1 MEEQPESQNLIKE
14 EKEEKEEKKED
25 EIQFSQIYKKEENSN
40 FDSEFSNQNN
50 IFSTKVFMKSIDLRC
65 EDHLTKFQEDVEATR
80 FCQKCNILVCDSC
93 VIDYHIGHIDFAK
106 KKVDDYFLAQKN
118 NIIELKNK
126 VKDSTKYKI
135 NEKEIDKIVS
145 NQKKLVED
153 FFSRRAEESQ
163 IFIKKFENLQN
174 IENEIKDSM
183 LKSIDIFYK
192 DECFKRLQNPIEK
205 NEFLGKKIDSF
216 IKDWTQYN
224 KREKVIA
231 LKNNVIEDFQKETEN
246 NLRII
251 QEEMKNFKGKSLD
264 IERKINGIIDMI
276 SKDDNLSQL
285 NKIYASMN
293 EKDLNILKDI
303 NELKYDK
310 LTVQKIEDIK
320 NKKAEV
326 DYDYKSLLK
335 DKLFNSNVD
344 NEKIKPNVDNSN
356 NNNIQNNPPQ
366 IQNYPVQPMDKNNNN
381 NINNNMQP
389 KNQYPSQQMDKIN
402 NNLNNNYPPQGQFN
416 VSQQNK
422 YPSQPMNNQNQ
433 FSSQNNIANLDNNL
447 DTGSKLD
454 NFNLFNN
461 SEIGN
466 SSNNNMPNN
475 SNMNNFDNN
484 KNIYNDDNLANPYAV
499 NNNNNQNMNINPT
512 QIRNI
517 PNNPQIIPG
526 TEAQF
531 NYELIIYLKDDKI
544 LAYNE
549 KSGLFSLTLNTDNLN
564 RIPDK
569 SRFVNLGQSALL
581 TGGMTREN
589 KASVKCYLI
598 GLIENDSSN
607 RPNYSINISPY
618 GDLKEGRE
626 RHNLIYL
633 PNKNFV
639 FACGGFFSKTCEY
652 SDVYRGN
659 WELIAPMNKSRG
671 NASMA
676 YVNDRFVYIMGG
688 FELRNDSPKGNYLND
703 LEFFDINNFGYGW
716 RIINFSNP
724 HGYNL
729 SLTALG
735 IVPITKTVFLICGGF
750 DGREY
755 KNNVYKVDCNNIQY
769 PLVEESQSL
778 NNPTIF
784 THSMFCKIRKSYFNF
799 DFNGQMY
806 GFDYENWRFGMLN
819 MNNIQNMN

>member
-80 FCQKCNILVCDSC
+80 YCQKCNILVCDSC
-93 VIDYHIGHIDFAK
+93 VIDYHIAHIDFAK

-356 NNNIQNNPPQ
+356 NIIQNNPPQ
-366 IQNYPVQPMDKNNNN
+366 NQNYPVQPIDKNNNN

-416 VSQQNK
+416 VSQQNQ
-422 YPSQPMNNQNQ
+422 YPPQPMNNQNQ
-433 FSSQNNIANLDNNL
+433 FSSQNNMANLDNNL

-484 KNIYNDDNLANPYAV
+484 KNNQYDDNLANPYAV
-499 NNNNNQNMNINPT
+499 NNNNNQNMSINPT

-526 TEAQF
+526 TENQF

-549 KSGLFSLTLNTDNLN
+549 KSGLFSLTLNADNLN
-564 RIPDK
+564 KIPDK

-639 FACGGFFSKTCEY
+639 FACGGFFSKTSEY